1 MTPYSGSMTKVAPK
15 IVTGPP
21 PERIALTPGRRVLFL
36 TKDSEL
42 IRRGLRLVQKDLG
55 DLQTALDVAG
65 RSAGKFGRGPR
76 DLSTHPK
83 HLEGFGR

>member
-1 MTPYSGSMTKVAPK
+1 MCYSAIMKSVIHA
-15 IVTGPP
+15 
-21 PERIALTPGRRVLFL
+21 RLTPEDRSLLADLKRATGDS
-36 TKDSEL
+36 DSEL